1 MRKLSLTAIGMY
13 LSILSSFSQ
22 TNDSSYKSKK
32 LSFEEMNFVSGYYH
46 QNGDHSAVTGGVGTE
61 KLSDFAN
68 TLELKMSKYDSRLRK
83 HTFTFELGVDH
94 YTSASSDKIDP
105 HTISSASH
113 ADTRIYPSVGW
124 TIHNENKGTTVGL
137 NTSFSR
143 EFDYTS
149 FGFGGSFVKASKDN
163 NREFSAKLQGYL
175 DQWKLIY
182 PIELRGVLPDLANT
196 ARNSFSAALSFSQVV
211 NQQLQLA
218 ITVEPTYQSGLLA
231 TKYQRIYFTDGSENV
246 ETLPDTR
253 FKIPVGLRANY
264 FMGDKL
270 ILRSFYRFYTDDW
283 GVKAHTIELET
294 PIKINPSFSFSPFY
308 RYYTQT
314 AADYFAPF
322 QQHLRTDPFYTSDYD
337 LSKFNSG
344 FFGAGIRLVPPKGL
358 FGKEKLNSLE
368 LRYGHYKRNDGL
380 SSNIV
385 SLHLTMK

>member
-68 TLELKMSKYDSRLRK
+68 TLELKMAKYDSRLRK
-83 HTFTFELGVDH
+83 HTLSFELGVDH

-175 DQWKLIY
+175 DQWKVIY
-182 PIELRGVLPDLANT
+182 PIELRNVLPRETNT

-218 ITVEPTYQSGLLA
+218 LTVEPTYQSGLLA

-283 GVKAHTIELET
+283 GVKAHTVELET

-322 QQHLRTDPFYTSDYD
+322 MQHLKTEPFYTSDYD

-344 FFGAGIRLVPPKGL
+344 FYGAGIRLVPPKGL
-358 FGKEKLNSLE
+358 FGKEELNSLE